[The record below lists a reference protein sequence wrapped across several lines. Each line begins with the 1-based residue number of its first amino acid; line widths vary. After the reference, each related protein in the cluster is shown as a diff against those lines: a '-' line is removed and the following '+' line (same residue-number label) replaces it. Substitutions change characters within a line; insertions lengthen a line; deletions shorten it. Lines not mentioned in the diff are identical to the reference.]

1 MDQSYLPLI
10 FVILL
15 LIIIFVFLIVFLQD
29 DERKIVKRK
38 VRSLDNVYVYR
49 HPSLKNSK
57 VYHSHYHRGN
67 HPHRFEHEKFNRKPH
82 KHLHSHGP
90 PVVGLYE

>member
-1 MDQSYLPLI
+1 MKNKESVQKLQ
-10 FVILL
+10 VI
-15 LIIIFVFLIVFLQD
+15 
-29 DERKIVKRK
+29 
-38 VRSLDNVYVYR
+38 DNVRLHR
-49 HPSLKNSK
+49 HPNIKKSK
-57 VYHSHYHRGN
+57 IYHSHFHRGS